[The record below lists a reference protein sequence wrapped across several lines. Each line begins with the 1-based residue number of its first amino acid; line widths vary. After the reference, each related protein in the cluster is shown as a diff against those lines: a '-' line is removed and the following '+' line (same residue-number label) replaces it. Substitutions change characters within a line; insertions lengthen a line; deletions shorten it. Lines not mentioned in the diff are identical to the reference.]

1 MGFVAMSELTGPAF
15 RKGYAVP
22 SFCAWNAEVMEMVL
36 QTAERLHA
44 PVILMQGPG
53 EFPVLSPASMAAV
66 AVALAR
72 RYEVPACLH
81 LDHGDSPQMVR
92 ECIDAG
98 YTSVMLDYSLRPFEE
113 NVKALE
119 DVVRIA
125 RPKGITVEGEIG
137 CIFSVDEKKEV
148 REKEDNLASVP
159 SCRQYFQETGI
170 DALAPAIGTAHGLYK
185 DVPRIDYRRL
195 EEIGRTVSIP
205 MVIHGGT
212 GLTDQDFRDLVKSGA
227 AKINIWTQICIEF
240 CDAMRGFVGATP
252 PSYDPITFTKIAA
265 ERIKNKTMELFGTRP
280 RDGLCPTSPLND
292 GGMRIEPAPSLPGA
306 IGKSPAAT
314 ALPAPPLEPPAV

>member
-1 MGFVAMSELTGPAF
+1 MPYVTLKDVLAKAKKE
-15 RKGYAVP
+15 KYAVGAFDIFDQL
-22 SFCAWNAEVMEMVL
+22 SMKAVVEAAAE
-36 QTAERLHA
+36 TKS
-44 PVILMQGPG
+44 PVIIQVLP
-53 EFPVLSPASMAAV
+53 PVVEYFGARTIAGWARLLSDDYP
-66 AVALAR
+66 R
-72 RYEVPACLH
+72 VPMVLH
-81 LDHGDSPQMVR
+81 LDHGSKIEMVFQ
-92 ECIDAG
+92 CIEANWG
-98 YTSVMLDYSLRPFEE
+98 SVMMDASDKPLEKNISVTKKVVE
-113 NVKALE
+113 KAH
-119 DVVRIA
+119 A
-125 RPKGITVEGEIG
+125 AGITVEGEIG

-265 ERIKNKTMELFGTRP
+265 ERIKNKTMGFIRVFG
-280 RDGLCPTSPLND
+280 S
-292 GGMRIEPAPSLPGA
+292 E
-306 IGKSPAAT
+306 GKA
-314 ALPAPPLEPPAV
+314 